1 MSIFTSEQIDE
12 FMSAINFLRGEILAL
27 DGKYAKENIT
37 HEEKWLYLKG
47 FDYAFNFYED
57 FTKNLKTNLHL
68 GGEDIYYADQVWAI
82 FFEKYGFNIRQVS
95 PFFNDEYVKFYFADD
110 YDGKVR
116 KVLDILTGFRRASIE
131 DALSANNSKNLL
143 QKKNQLKI

>member
-57 FTKNLKTNLHL
+57 FTKNLKTKILLHL
-68 GGEDIYYADQVWAI
+68 TTTS
-82 FFEKYGFNIRQVS
+82 R
-95 PFFNDEYVKFYFADD
+95 
-110 YDGKVR
+110 R
-116 KVLDILTGFRRASIE
+116 MRTGS
-131 DALSANNSKNLL
+131 
-143 QKKNQLKI
+143 